1 MGTYRTER
9 IGRLVQEKIGALILE
24 ARIKDPRV
32 HPLLSVTRVRV
43 SRDLA
48 FADVYVS
55 AIQNSGG
62 VARAVE
68 GLQSAA
74 GFIQTELASVMRI
87 RKIPRL
93 RFHAD
98 TGIQEA
104 FDLVKKIE
112 RIAGGR
118 DSGDPAGDPSGNSAG
133 DSAGDDE
140 RQ

>member
-1 MGTYRTER
+1 MGTYRIER
-9 IGRLVQEKIGALILE
+9 IERMVQEKIGALILE
-24 ARIKDPRV
+24 DKIKDPRV

-55 AIQNSGG
+55 NIREHGNTG
-62 VARAVE
+62 RAVA

-74 GFIQTELASVMRI
+74 GFIQTELASFMRI

-93 RFHAD
+93 RFHPD
-98 TGIQEA
+98 TGIREG

-112 RIAGGR
+112 QLTGG
-118 DSGDPAGDPSGNSAG
+118 GAEDPAK
-133 DSAGDDE
+133 DDE

>member
-1 MGTYRTER
+1 METFRTER
-9 IGRLVQEKIGALILE
+9 IGRLIQEKIGALVLE
-24 ARIKDPRV
+24 DKIKDPRV
-32 HPLLSVTRVRV
+32 HPLLSVTQVHV

-48 FADVYVS
+48 FADVYIS
-55 AIQNSGG
+55 SIQDSGG

-74 GFIQTELASVMRI
+74 GFIQTELASGMRI
-87 RKIPRL
+87 RKMPRL

-98 TGIQEA
+98 TGIREA

-118 DSGDPAGDPSGNSAG
+118 DSGEAESP
-133 DSAGDDE
+133 AGDDE